1 MTERIFAVA
10 HYADQMVLVLLLIL
24 CVVSVGLIVERYFV
38 LKKATSRSAASRL
51 QIEEALRTGDL
62 GLIRQV
68 ASNEDSIEKK
78 AYELT
83 RDRMLA
89 GETEGIHEIFAS
101 VGALERTKLEKSLP
115 FLATVGSNAPYIG
128 LFGTVLG
135 IMKAF
140 HDMAQATNGQST
152 VMAGISAALIA
163 TAAGLLVAIPS
174 VLAYNFYQRQV
185 KMVLSNLDTFRDVL
199 IAWIKTNRG
208 QDGSIKPS

>member
-38 LKKATSRSAASRL
+38 LKKATVLSSASRL
-51 QIEEALRTGDL
+51 QVEEALRTGDL
-62 GLIRQV
+62 SVIRRILE
-68 ASNEDSIEKK
+68 SGETLEKR
-78 AYELT
+78 AFELSQE
-83 RDRMLA
+83 RMRN

-101 VGALERTKLEKSLP
+101 VGALEKTKLEKSLP

-140 HDMAQATNGQST
+140 HDMAHSTSGQTT

-163 TAAGLLVAIPS
+163 TAAGLLVAIPA

-185 KMVLSNLDTFRDVL
+185 KMILANLDTFRDVM
-199 IAWIKTNRG
+199 IAWIKTSRRE
-208 QDGSIKPS
+208 DGSIKSN

>member
-1 MTERIFAVA
+1 MTDRIFAVA

-24 CVVSVGLIVERYFV
+24 CVVSIALIVERYFV
-38 LKKATSRSAASRL
+38 LKNATSQSLAARV
-51 QIEEALRTGDL
+51 QVEEALRTGDL
-62 GLIRQV
+62 GMIRQV
-68 ASNEDSIEKK
+68 SQNKDSLEKK
-78 AYELT
+78 AFELSQ
-83 RDRMLA
+83 DRMQE

-101 VGALERTKLEKSLP
+101 VGALERSKLEKSLP

-140 HDMAQATNGQST
+140 HDMAHATNGQST

-163 TAAGLLVAIPS
+163 TAAGLMVAIPA

-185 KMVLSNLDTFRDVL
+185 KLVLSNLDTFRDVM
-199 IAWIKTNRG
+199 IAWIKTSRR
-208 QDGSIKPS
+208 QDGSFKSR